1 MARNKGGETG
11 FQCRLSVIEK
21 EQVVA
26 PKFVERFTTI
36 HVKQGEPV
44 SLHARA
50 VGTPIPKLT
59 WQKDN
64 ALVTPG
70 IYLHHHKKSNKQT
83 NEKKKKRKKGEKA
96 VKE

>member
-83 NEKKKKRKKGEKA
+83 NEKKKRRERKQ
-96 VKE
+96 